1 MKLKPLAL
9 VVAVLALAAG
19 LVYWRGNAPV
29 ADPSADP
36 RVGQPLVAADILG
49 RIRGLR
55 VVSGGQTVTLAA
67 DKDGQHWN
75 VPDYYALPADFG
87 KLVTLVESLRSAKV
101 TRFVTALPE
110 KIDRLGFTGDLVE
123 LRDADAKPL
132 LSLHLGKNAESGGRF
147 VRLGDEKKAYLVELD
162 AWLDAVAKNW
172 ARSQLLDLKAENVA
186 ALEFRFADGSTLAA
200 KRNADATAWTADG
213 LPEGK
218 ELKAASV
225 DSLVAQLA
233 SLRLTETSEPT
244 APDAVAAREH
254 AQTVVVTLKDGTS
267 YTVALGR
274 RPAPPTPPAAANEEG
289 RMQKEEAAPVKS
301 GAISATTPPVT
312 IGPDGKVQVVTLPP
326 TANEEV
332 RTQNAEVAAPE
343 TIPAPTESG
352 ATPAPASAKPP
363 ATPAPQPG
371 PVFAFITA
379 NREADPINALMQK
392 RAFQIGEWILNTLP
406 TTRDALLQDTPASP
420 PAPAASAP
428 APAPATP
435 PPS

>member
-67 DKDGQHWN
+67 DRDGQHWN
-75 VPDYYALPADFG
+75 VPDYYALPADFS

-110 KIDRLGFTGDLVE
+110 KIERLGFAGDLIE

-132 LSLHLGKNAESGGRF
+132 LTLHLGKNAESGGRF

-162 AWLDAVAKNW
+162 TWLDAVAKNW
-172 ARSQLLDLKAENVA
+172 VRSQLLDVKAPEVA
-186 ALEFRFADGSTLAA
+186 ALELRFADGTTLAA

-233 SLRLTETSEPT
+233 SLRFTETSEPA

-267 YTVALGR
+267 YTIALGR
-274 RPAPPTPPAAANEEG
+274 RPAPPAPVAEAKPAAAPAKPG
-289 RMQKEEAAPVKS
+289 P
-301 GAISATTPPVT
+301 ISATTPPVT
-312 IGPDGKVQVVTLPP
+312 IGPNGKVQVVTLPP
-326 TANEEV
+326 AANEEV
-332 RTQNAEVAAPE
+332 RTQNAEAATPE
-343 TIPAPTESG
+343 TEPAPTESG
-352 ATPAPASAKPP
+352 ATPTHASAKP
-363 ATPAPQPG
+363 AAAPAPQPG
-371 PVFAFITA
+371 PVYAFITA

-406 TTRDALLQDTPASP
+406 TTREALLQDKPASP
-420 PAPAASAP
+420 PSSAAPASAASAAP
-428 APAPATP
+428 APAK
-435 PPS
+435 